1 MLDKEQKIIQD
12 FKETFGTDHGKRV
25 LERLESL
32 STLNRSSVGSD
43 RGKPIDV
50 NRLIYDEG
58 QRAIMLYIERQL
70 NKEIKET
77 RSSKN
82 ARGS

>member
-1 MLDKEQKIIQD
+1 MLDKEQQLTQD
-12 FKETFGTDHGKRV
+12 FHETFETDHGRRV

-32 STLNRSSVGSD
+32 STLNKSSISSD

-58 QRAIMLYIERQL
+58 QRAVMLYIERQL
-70 NKEIKET
+70 NKDIGVKKKKDAI
-77 RSSKN
+77 S
-82 ARGS
+82 

>member
-1 MLDKEQKIIQD
+1 MLDKEQRLIQD
-12 FKETFGTDHGKRV
+12 FHETFGTEHGQRV

-32 STLNRSSVGSD
+32 STLNKSSISSD

-58 QRAIMLYIERQL
+58 QRAVMLYIERQL
-70 NKEIKET
+70 NKEIGIKKKKDAI
-77 RSSKN
+77 S
-82 ARGS
+82 